1 MDIFLNRL
9 LCGYPYSHK
18 NNLILSKEIVGTRT
32 RTFILNAGRPQDLVT
47 WPRKDRSLRNS
58 GGEEKE
64 TDRGNETE
72 ETTDRQCRRMD
83 RETILERPRHW
94 HTIAAHGGDWCTSSV
109 SGRRPDNSTAS
120 EGAIRQ

>member
-9 LCGYPYSHK
+9 LCGHPYSHK

-72 ETTDRQCRRMD
+72 ETTDRGNETEETTD
-83 RETILERPRHW
+83 RQWKR
-94 HTIAAHGGDWCTSSV
+94 D
-109 SGRRPDNSTAS
+109 SGND
-120 EGAIRQ
+120 RQTV

>member
-9 LCGYPYSHK
+9 LCGHPYSHK

-32 RTFILNAGRPQDLVT
+32 RTFILNTLGGHKILWT

-72 ETTDRQCRRMD
+72 ETTDR
-83 RETILERPRHW
+83 
-94 HTIAAHGGDWCTSSV
+94 
-109 SGRRPDNSTAS
+109 
-120 EGAIRQ
+120 